1 MKTVSL
7 QEAQSQLARLVTEA
21 AKGDVFVIE
30 KDGKPAVKVV
40 PFPVDE
46 APVLKTKRKLGL
58 LEGRFPVPNN
68 FDSMFAKEI
77 EEMFYGV
84 PK

>member
-46 APVLKTKRKLGL
+46 RPVAKKRRRAGFLKGEASL
-58 LEGRFPVPNN
+58 PPD
-68 FDSMFAKEI
+68 FDSLYAKDI
-77 EEMFYGV
+77 EEMFYG
-84 PK
+84 K